1 MIRRAETGQRQTEL
15 ADAALLIIAT
25 RGITALTTRALA
37 EQVGLTSGAIFKHF
51 ASLDALLEAVVARVE
66 AVLDS
71 TFPADDTSSPLERLE
86 HFIEA
91 RTTAVGERVGILRL
105 LLSEQF
111 QLALPKQGAERLSR
125 CVQKTRA
132 FVIATLRDAQASGEV
147 RTDISAEALGP
158 IVMGTIQMLAL
169 TRSRN
174 GDAAATREALHTL
187 LSNAVPTKPRKVP

>member
-51 ASLDALLEAVVARVE
+51 ASLDALLEAVVGRVE

-71 TFPADDTSSPLERLE
+71 TFPTDDTMSPLERLE

-132 FVIATLRDAQASGEV
+132 FVVTTLREAQDVGEV
-147 RTDISAEALGP
+147 RADVSAEALGP
-158 IVMGTIQMLAL
+158 IVMGTLQMLAL

-174 GDAAATREALHTL
+174 GDAAATRDALSTL
-187 LSNAVPTKPRKVP
+187 LSTPKPRKVP

>member
-71 TFPADDTSSPLERLE
+71 TFPADETASPLERLE

-111 QLALPKQGAERLSR
+111 QLALPKQGAERLAR

-132 FVIATLRDAQASGEV
+132 FVVSTLRDAQAAGEV
-147 RTDISAEALGP
+147 RADVSAEALGP
-158 IVMGTIQMLAL
+158 IVMGTIQMLAV

-174 GDAAATREALHTL
+174 GDAAATREALLTL
-187 LSNAVPTKPRKVP
+187 VSTPKPRKVP